1 MLALGQGMGPGDA
14 KLATIVGTA
23 AGVFGVAAVR
33 TATLATFAPAGLVT
47 GSLLASRKAHH
58 GQPIAFG
65 PYILAVALIAG
76 PAAC

>member
-1 MLALGQGMGPGDA
+1 
-14 KLATIVGTA
+14 VS
-23 AGVFGVAAVR
+23 FGVAAVR
-33 TATLATFAPAGLVT
+33 TATLVTFAPAGLVT
-47 GSLLASRKAHH
+47 RRVLISRQVHY